1 MINNTMANITM
12 LNRCQVL
19 VVLVGICLPFGL
31 SAQSAHKHKRNAD
44 LFYDQGEYTVAE
56 EEYRKANAAEAEAAT
71 TYNLANTIYQQE
83 RLEEAVRQYEQAAQ
97 MADDPGLRAKA
108 YHNLGNTYMQAQQFD
123 KSVESYI
130 NALKADPN
138 DMDTKKNLTLAL
150 QQLKQQQQQQQQQQ
164 QENEQEDQE
173 QEQEQQEQEQQ
184 QQSQEIEEP
193 EDEQQ
198 PQEQQQ
204 QLSEE
209 EAEEL
214 LRIIENEDQRVQGK
228 LRKGDKEKR
237 KPKKDW

>member
-1 MINNTMANITM
+1 MKGMMRI
-12 LNRCQVL
+12 VL
-19 VVLVGICLPFGL
+19 MFVSLVIVVHS

-71 TYNLANTIYQQE
+71 TYNLGNTIYQQE
-83 RLEEAVRQYEQAAQ
+83 RLEEAVRQFEQAAE
-97 MADDPGLRAKA
+97 MTDDPSLRSNA
-108 YHNLGNTYMQAQQFD
+108 YYNLGNAYMQAQQYD

-150 QQLKQQQQQQQQQQ
+150 QKLKQQQQQQQQEQQQ
-164 QENEQEDQE
+164 QENEDQDKE
-173 QEQEQQEQEQQ
+173 EQQQEQQ
-184 QQSQEIEEP
+184 QTQEMEES
-193 EDEQQ
+193 EEQQQ
-198 PQEQQQ
+198 PQDQQQ
-204 QLSEE
+204 DLSKE

-214 LRIIENEDQRVQGK
+214 LRIIETEDQRVQGK
-228 LRKGDKEKR
+228 LRKGDADKR